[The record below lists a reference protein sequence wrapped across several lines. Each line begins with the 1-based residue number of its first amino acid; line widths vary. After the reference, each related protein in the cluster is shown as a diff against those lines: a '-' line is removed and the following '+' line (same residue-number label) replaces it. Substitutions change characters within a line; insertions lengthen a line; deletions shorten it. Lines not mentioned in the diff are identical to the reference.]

1 MNQLILGVA
10 LLFGGH
16 AIAVGVA
23 WFFTRHVPLNIHV
36 AVLALL
42 GFVQLVY
49 AVPLVALFLFKRKP
63 RAALGVIGGAVFTG
77 IVSGI
82 GLTL

>member
-1 MNQLILGVA
+1 MKQLALGVA

-16 AIAVGVA
+16 AVAVGAA
-23 WFFTRHVPLNIHV
+23 WFFTRDIPINVHV

-42 GFVQLVY
+42 GLVQLVY
-49 AVPLVALFLFKRKP
+49 AVPLLAIFLFKRK
-63 RAALGVIGGAVFTG
+63 RGAALGVIGGAVFTA
-77 IVSGI
+77 ILTGI